1 MRLQIICCHYKFKGK
16 IEMRITLTEG
26 LQVIVIEVVCEL
38 PGFIIRNKMDFQR
51 KYFMV
56 LVFDWLNIC

>member
-1 MRLQIICCHYKFKGK
+1 
-16 IEMRITLTEG
+16 MRITLTES